1 VSVTYI
7 LHGCV
12 EQWDPSRQAMR
23 MYAPAERLR
32 RHLETR
38 SEPYVDPDD
47 GGDGDVLTVDDSTR
61 GAAQAC
67 LMARELGHAVTLFVN
82 PSQIISGRDYWF
94 SRFDALVDARQAAT
108 AAFAGSTYDLRTRQ
122 GLYDFR
128 WAVRP
133 RLLAADEDSAHRL
146 LDEVAALLQAE
157 QAEVP
162 DFARSIGSD
171 ELDELRRA
179 GVRFGNHGWNHQ
191 CITSLSAAGQHA
203 HIADTARWLEEAT
216 GQSPRDYAV
225 PYGQARLG
233 PQARAAVPGNIYLV
247 GSATQS
253 GVAEDGSI
261 YRRNLTPELQSAQG

>member
-1 VSVTYI
+1 MSITYI

-38 SEPYVDPDD
+38 PEPYVDPDD
-47 GGDGDVLTVDDSTR
+47 GVDGDVLTIDDSTR

-94 SRFDALVDARQAAT
+94 SRFDALVDARQAAA
-108 AAFAGSTYDLRTRQ
+108 AAFAGATYDLRTRQ

-133 RLLAADEDSAHRL
+133 QLVAGDEDSAHRL
-146 LDEVAALLQAE
+146 LDEVAVLLEAE
-157 QAEVP
+157 QTQVP
-162 DFARSIGSD
+162 DFARSIGPD
-171 ELDELRRA
+171 ELAALGRA

-191 CITSLSAAGQHA
+191 CITGLSADRQLAQ
-203 HIADTARWLEEAT
+203 IADTARWLEEAT

-225 PYGQARLG
+225 PYGQATLG
-233 PQARAAVPGNIYLV
+233 PQARAAVPGIVYLV
-247 GSATQS
+247 GSPAQS
-253 GVAEDGSI
+253 GVAADGSI
-261 YRRNLTPELQSAQG
+261 YRRNLTPELQSGQA